1 LVAADAVAAVLTTIA
16 AQSAS
21 FVQINI
27 FVSWF
32 VGGDRCSASGRID
45 VRASYVAPR
54 MGWCRRCRTG
64 RDTKAPVSIP
74 AGGEQVEEATRM
86 SVLAVTI
93 RQPPAVPLACYPLD
107 GPGSARILNGE
118 KPAEVPVM
126 RPTRFQLLIIAKPP
140 KRSDPPCR
148 RRCWPRPI
156 NCL

>member
-1 LVAADAVAAVLTTIA
+1 LVAADAAAAVPTTIA
-16 AQSAS
+16 AQSAN
-21 FVQINI
+21 FITVNI

-32 VGGDRCSASGRID
+32 EGHRCSASGRID
-45 VRASYVAPR
+45 VRASSMAHR

-64 RDTKAPVSIP
+64 RDTKAPGSIP
-74 AGGEQVEEATRM
+74 AGGKQVEEATRM
-86 SVLAVTI
+86 SVLAVAV
-93 RQPPAVPLACYPLD
+93 RQSPAVRLACYPLD

-156 NCL
+156 NRL